1 MLGVTMARV
10 KARPNFGRLIA
21 RAGFTRNEV
30 AVAAGISVRT
40 IDALANPAAAGRQGY
55 ARELTA
61 WKIARGFAQLTKQTS
76 EDAFAHLFEAEDD
89 PIA

>member
-21 RAGFTRNEV
+21 RAGFTRV
-30 AVAAGISVRT
+30 ALATAAGVSART
-40 IDALANPAAAGRQGY
+40 LDALANPAGAGRQGY

-61 WKIARGFAQLTKQTS
+61 WKIARGFAKLTSQTD
-76 EDAFAHLFEAEDD
+76 EAAFAVLFEAEDE
-89 PIA
+89 PI